1 MGRMLRWIS
10 YGALGLVTFC
20 VFAVAGAYAASE
32 AMVRWPQAKAPV
44 HLVASHGPEAVARG
58 ARIAKVYG
66 CHDCHGADL
75 TGRLFFDEMPV
86 ARMSGPN
93 LSRRMA
99 QQSDEDLARAIR
111 TGVAADGRSL
121 WIMPSDAFSRL
132 SDGETADLIAYL
144 RTFPARGE
152 DRQVKQLGPVGRIGV
167 LIGKFRSAPAV
178 LKREG
183 DVEPADLGPQYA
195 QGRSLT
201 RACIECHGMNLKGGA
216 ATGAPDLT
224 VAGAYDLSDFKRLLR
239 TGVAAGDRR
248 LGLMSETAP
257 VRFTAFSDQ
266 EVGALHAYLRARAD
280 KGL

>member
-1 MGRMLRWIS
+1 MGKMLRWMG
-10 YGALGLVTFC
+10 YGLAGLATVVVFVTL
-20 VFAVAGAYAASE
+20 GAYAASE

-44 HLVASHGPEAVARG
+44 HLAASHGPEAVARG

-93 LSRRMA
+93 LSRRLA
-99 QQSDEDLARAIR
+99 HQSDEDVARAIR

-132 SDGETADLIAYL
+132 TDGETADLIAYL
-144 RTFPARGE
+144 RTFPAKGE
-152 DRQVKQLGPVGRIGV
+152 DKPVKQLGPVGRIGV

-195 QGRSLT
+195 EGRSLT
-201 RACIECHGMNLKGGA
+201 RACIECHGLNLKGGA

-224 VAGAYDLSDFKRLLR
+224 VAGAYDLGDFKRLLR

-248 LGLMSETAP
+248 LGLMSEAAP
-257 VRFTAFSDQ
+257 ARFTAFSDQ
-266 EVGALHAYLRARAD
+266 EIEALHAYLRARAD

>member
-1 MGRMLRWIS
+1 MGKMLRWMG
-10 YGALGLVTFC
+10 YGLAGLATVVVFVTL
-20 VFAVAGAYAASE
+20 GAYAASE

-44 HLVASHGPEAVARG
+44 HLAASHGPEAVARG

-75 TGRLFFDEMPV
+75 TGRLVFDEMPV

-93 LSRRMA
+93 LSRRLA
-99 QQSDEDLARAIR
+99 HQSDEDVARAIR

-132 SDGETADLIAYL
+132 TDGETADLIAYL
-144 RTFPARGE
+144 RTFPAKGE
-152 DRQVKQLGPVGRIGV
+152 DKPVKQLGPVGRIGV

-178 LKREG
+178 LKRDG

-195 QGRSLT
+195 EGRSLT
-201 RACIECHGMNLKGGA
+201 RACIECHGLNLKGGA

-224 VAGAYDLSDFKRLLR
+224 VAGAYDLGDFKRLLR

-248 LGLMSETAP
+248 LGLMSEAAP
-257 VRFTAFSDQ
+257 ARFTAFSDQ
-266 EVGALHAYLRARAD
+266 EIEALHAYLRARAD

>member
-1 MGRMLRWIS
+1 MGKMLRWMG
-10 YGALGLVTFC
+10 YGLAGLATVVVFVTL
-20 VFAVAGAYAASE
+20 GAYAASE

-93 LSRRMA
+93 LSRRLA
-99 QQSDEDLARAIR
+99 HQSDEDVARAIR

-132 SDGETADLIAYL
+132 TDGETADLIAYL
-144 RTFPARGE
+144 RTFPAKGE
-152 DRQVKQLGPVGRIGV
+152 DKPVKQLGPVGRIGV

-195 QGRSLT
+195 EGRSLT
-201 RACIECHGMNLKGGA
+201 RACIECHGLNLKGGA

-224 VAGAYDLSDFKRLLR
+224 VAGAYDLGDFKRLLR

-248 LGLMSETAP
+248 LGLMSEAAP
-257 VRFTAFSDQ
+257 ARFTAFSDQ
-266 EVGALHAYLRARAD
+266 EIEALHAYLRARAD

>member
-10 YGALGLVTFC
+10 YGAAGLVIFVVC
-20 VFAVAGAYAASE
+20 AALGGYAASV
-32 AMVRWPQAKAPV
+32 AMIRWPQAKAPV
-44 HLVASHGPEAVARG
+44 HLVANHGPDAVARG
-58 ARIAKVYG
+58 ARIAKIYG

-93 LSRRMA
+93 LARRLA
-99 QQSDEDLARAIR
+99 HQSDVEVARAIR

-121 WIMPSDAFSRL
+121 WIMPSDAFARL

-144 RTFPARGE
+144 RTFPAKGE
-152 DRQVKQLGPVGRIGV
+152 DRQVKDIGPVGRIGV
-167 LIGKFRSAPAV
+167 LLGKFRSSPAI

-195 QGRSLT
+195 QGRNLT
-201 RACIECHGMNLKGGA
+201 RACIECHGLNLKGSA
-216 ATGAPDLT
+216 VTNAPDLT
-224 VAGAYDLSDFKRLLR
+224 VAGAYDLSDFKTLMR
-239 TGVAAGDRR
+239 TGIAAGGRR
-248 LGLMSETAP
+248 LGLMTETAP
-257 VRFTAFSDQ
+257 ARFTAFSDQ
-266 EVGALHAYLRARAD
+266 EVEALHTYLRARAD